1 MKKDKL
7 LKHLVDYYQGLE
19 QKLEE
24 LSTDINEAEIK
35 EALNTLERIQEYA
48 ESARVLIINYL
59 KEKA

>member
-48 ESARVLIINYL
+48 EYARVLIINYL